1 MNLKTL
7 KNPLL
12 LLLASVV
19 WGMGF
24 VAQEVGDAV
33 PVFQFNASRSF
44 VASIV
49 LIPVILLLG
58 DKAPKPIIKNGTE
71 NKLLLIGGVLCGC
84 ALAVASAF
92 QQSGMKAGADPGKAA
107 FITAMYIILVPVFGI
122 FLKKRATLKI
132 WLSVVIAIVGL
143 GLLCLNGSDM
153 SINVGDLLELCC
165 AVVFSIHI
173 LIIDHFSPKVE
184 CVKMACIQFFVCG
197 VISTL
202 LSVCFRE
209 NFDFSVITDNILPI
223 LYLGIMSSGVGYT
236 LQIVAQRDTDP
247 TVASIIMSMESVF
260 GVLASTA
267 AVAIGLIGGSFLT
280 LREVLGC
287 VVMFGA
293 IILSQL
299 PERKKL
305 NK

>member
-1 MNLKTL
+1 MNLKAL

-58 DKAPKPIIKNGTE
+58 DKAPKPIVKSGNE
-71 NKLLLIGGVLCGC
+71 NKLLLLGGVLCGC

-132 WLSVVIAIVGL
+132 WLSVVIAIIGL
-143 GLLCLNGSDM
+143 GLLCLNESDM

-184 CVKMACIQFFVCG
+184 CVKMAQIQFFVCG
-197 VISTL
+197 VVSTL
-202 LSVCFRE
+202 LSVAFGE
-209 NFDFSVITDNILPI
+209 SFDFSVITGNILPI

-280 LREVLGC
+280 LREIFGC
-287 VVMFGA
+287 IVMFGA